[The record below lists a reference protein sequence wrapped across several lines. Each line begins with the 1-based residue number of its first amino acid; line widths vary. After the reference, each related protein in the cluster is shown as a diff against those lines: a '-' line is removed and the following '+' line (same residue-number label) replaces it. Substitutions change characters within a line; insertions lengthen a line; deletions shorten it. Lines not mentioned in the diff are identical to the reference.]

1 MSRLPTLFVSHG
13 SPMEAL
19 DAGATGRAWRRI
31 ADALPRPRAIVMLSA
46 HWSAP
51 VTLVGAAARLK
62 TIHDFYGF
70 PQPLYEIQYPASG
83 APELAQ
89 SLGAHLQAQSWPA
102 GLDAHR
108 GLDHGAWV
116 PLRYMY
122 PDADI
127 PVVPMS
133 IDARQGPEFHLRF
146 GQAIAGAI
154 DDDVLLVGSGSLTHN
169 LRDFRAG
176 VASTPQYVPDFQQW
190 VYDRLQ
196 NGNTD
201 ELLDYRRLAASG
213 VRAHPTEEHLIP
225 LFVALGAAAGSGA
238 APAMR
243 REFAEVDHGILA
255 MDVYCFDRNARQTR
269 PSWPLQGGEG

>member
-1 MSRLPTLFVSHG
+1 MNRLPALFVSHG

-19 DAGATGRAWRRI
+19 DAGSTGRAWRRI

-46 HWSAP
+46 HWSSP
-51 VTLVGAAARLK
+51 VTLVGAATRLE

-70 PQPLYEIQYPASG
+70 PAPLFEIQYPASG

-89 SLGAHLQAQSWPA
+89 SLFAHLQAQAWPVR
-102 GLDAHR
+102 LDEQR

-127 PVVPMS
+127 PVVPVS
-133 IDARQGPEFHLRF
+133 IDARKGPEFHLRL
-146 GQAIAGAI
+146 GQAISGAI
-154 DDDVLLVGSGSLTHN
+154 ADDVLLIGSGSLTHN
-169 LRDFRAG
+169 LHDFRAG
-176 VASTPQYVPDFQQW
+176 VDGTPAYVPDFQQW
-190 VYDRLQ
+190 VYDRLR
-196 NGNTD
+196 NGGTD

-213 VRAHPTEEHLIP
+213 VCAHPTEEHLMP
-225 LFVALGAAAGSGA
+225 LFVSLGAAAGSSS
-238 APAMR
+238 APATQ

-255 MDVYCFDRNARQTR
+255 MDVYSFARQ
-269 PSWPLQGGEG
+269 GAD